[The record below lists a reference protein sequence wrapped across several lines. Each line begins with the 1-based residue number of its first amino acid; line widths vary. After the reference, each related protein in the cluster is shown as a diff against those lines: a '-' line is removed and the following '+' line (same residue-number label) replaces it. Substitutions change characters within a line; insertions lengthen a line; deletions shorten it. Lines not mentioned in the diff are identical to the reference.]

1 MNDTKTDRLCV
12 SGDDSGDAQLRREVS
27 ALLASKGGIDEHKA
41 KHLRKRWGARQS
53 KDEGADES
61 AADDSLAALFVR
73 LRERVH
79 EQVELRER
87 QFTEVEEKLVQLRAC
102 LENGDV
108 KQSQQLEQ
116 SVIDGLNRITGLS
129 NPRRQRIITGLETLR
144 PKLHKLTAWRKWGTV
159 QAREKMIEEIKG
171 IHQSGAT
178 LAEIARRIQQARREW
193 QQWDAAGEGG
203 DKKLYGMFDRACVKA
218 YQPCQAHF
226 DRQKAQRK
234 QNSDARE
241 QICALLEREFE
252 GIEWRDLQWK
262 KTQQLVQTQMR
273 EWRSSGPADFKLR
286 KPLQQR
292 FDAIVGKFDER
303 LGRER
308 QRNCKIREKL
318 IADVEQLAEGEDTSA
333 ALAELR
339 NLKKQWVPTVTS
351 SRAKEQALWKRFTQA
366 CDKVHA
372 KRERER
378 KDFARTLEQ
387 NLKAKEAL
395 CAEIEGNCRS
405 ADAKSAANSEAIRAG
420 LGRWQAQWT
429 QLGEVPKAA
438 GKKINTRYRNAIADA
453 QKALAKAGVDEAR
466 RLQDLLRQKSLVCA
480 DIEASALA
488 AATDNKRAA
497 QPKNPLKDLTER
509 WDALAPLPDELERA
523 ISERYQLACAAVVE
537 ADALQRLTD
546 AMPANLET
554 LHKLLLQ
561 LEILAEVDSPAE
573 FSKQRMALRI
583 GRLSAALGKPGDA
596 ANPAN
601 PESTSAEQ
609 LIRGVLLLGAV
620 DGAQHG
626 LAFERLDRCLEKLRT
641 PN

>member
-1 MNDTKTDRLCV
+1 MNDTKTDRPCV
-12 SGDDSGDAQLRREVS
+12 GGDDSGDAQLRREVN
-27 ALLASKGGIDEHKA
+27 ALLAAKSGIDEHKA
-41 KHLRKRWGARQS
+41 KHLRKRWSARQNEG
-53 KDEGADES
+53 EGAD
-61 AADDSLAALFVR
+61 APDDSLAALFVR

-87 QFTEVEEKLVQLRAC
+87 QFTEVEEKLVQLRGC

-108 KQSQQLEQ
+108 KQSQELEQ
-116 SVIDGLNRITGLS
+116 SVVDGLNRITRLS
-129 NPRRQRIITGLETLR
+129 SPRRQRIITGLEALR
-144 PKLHKLTAWRKWGTV
+144 PKLHKLTDWRKWGTV

-178 LAEIARRIQQARREW
+178 LAEIARRIQQARQEW
-193 QQWDAAGEGG
+193 QQWDSAGEGG
-203 DKKLYGMFDRACVKA
+203 DKKLYGIFDRACVKA

-273 EWRSSGPADFKLR
+273 EWRSSGQADFKLR

-292 FDAIVGKFDER
+292 FDAIVEKFDER

-318 IADVEQLAEGEDTSA
+318 IAEVEQLAEGEDTGA

-351 SRAKEQALWKRFTQA
+351 SRAKEQALWKRFTRA

-378 KDFARTLEQ
+378 KDFARTLTQ

-395 CAEIEGNCRS
+395 CAEIEANCRS
-405 ADAKSAANSEAIRAG
+405 TEANSGANHEEIRAS
-420 LGRWQAQWT
+420 LGRWQAQWA
-429 QLGEVPKAA
+429 QLGEVPKAS
-438 GKKINTRYRNAIADA
+438 GKKISTRYRNAIAEA
-453 QKALAKAGVDEAR
+453 QKTLAKAGVDEAR

-480 DIEASALA
+480 DIETSALA
-488 AATDNKRAA
+488 LAGATDNKRAA
-497 QPKNPLKDLTER
+497 PSEDPTKDMTER

-561 LEILAEVDSPAE
+561 LEILAEVESPAE

-596 ANPAN
+596 ADPAD
-601 PESTSAEQ
+601 PEASSAEQ
-609 LIRGVLLLGAV
+609 LIRGILLLGAV
-620 DGAQHG
+620 DRAQHG

>member
-1 MNDTKTDRLCV
+1 MNDTKTDRPCV
-12 SGDDSGDAQLRREVS
+12 SGDNSGDAQLRREVN
-27 ALLASKGGIDEHKA
+27 ALLAAKSGIDEHKA
-41 KHLRKRWGARQS
+41 KHLRKRWSARPNEG
-53 KDEGADES
+53 EGAD
-61 AADDSLAALFVR
+61 APDDSLAALFVR

-87 QFTEVEEKLVQLRAC
+87 QFTEVEEKLVQLRGC

-108 KQSQQLEQ
+108 KQSQELEQ
-116 SVIDGLNRITGLS
+116 SVVDGLNRITRLS
-129 NPRRQRIITGLETLR
+129 SPRRQRIITGLEALR
-144 PKLHKLTAWRKWGTV
+144 PKLHKLTDWRKWGTV

-178 LAEIARRIQQARREW
+178 LAKIARRIQQARQEW
-193 QQWDAAGEGG
+193 QQWDSAGEGG
-203 DKKLYGMFDRACVKA
+203 DKKLYGIFDRACVKA

-292 FDAIVGKFDER
+292 FDAIVEKFDER

-318 IADVEQLAEGEDTSA
+318 IADVEQLAEGQDTGA

-339 NLKKQWVPTVTS
+339 DLKKQWVPTVTS
-351 SRAKEQALWKRFTQA
+351 SRAKEQALWKRFTRA

-395 CAEIEGNCRS
+395 CAEIEANCRS
-405 ADAKSAANSEAIRAG
+405 TDANHEEIRAG
-420 LGRWQAQWT
+420 LGRWQAQWA
-429 QLGEVPKAA
+429 QLGEVPKAS
-438 GKKINTRYRNAIADA
+438 GKKISTRYRNAIAEA
-453 QKALAKAGVDEAR
+453 QKVLAKAGVDEAR

-480 DIEASALA
+480 DIETSALA
-488 AATDNKRAA
+488 GATDNKRAT
-497 QPKNPLKDLTER
+497 QSEDLTKDMTER
-509 WDALAPLPDELERA
+509 WDALAPLPDDLEQA

-546 AMPANLET
+546 AIPANLET

-561 LEILAEVDSPAE
+561 LEILVEVDSPAE
-573 FSKQRMALRI
+573 FSRQRMALQI
-583 GRLSAALGKPGDA
+583 ERLSVAMGKAGAD
-596 ANPAN
+596 
-601 PESTSAEQ
+601 ETKSADG
-609 LIRGVLLLGAV
+609 LIRDILLAGAV
-620 DGAQHG
+620 DGAQHR
-626 LAFERLDRCLEKLRT
+626 LAFARLDRCLEKLGHQT
-641 PN
+641 SKTS

>member
-1 MNDTKTDRLCV
+1 MNDTKTDGLCV
-12 SGDDSGDAQLRREVS
+12 SKDDSGDAQLRREVS

-53 KDEGADES
+53 KDEGADEG

-116 SVIDGLNRITGLS
+116 SVIDGLNCITRLS

-178 LAEIARRIQQARREW
+178 LAEIARRIQQARQEW
-193 QQWDAAGEGG
+193 QQWDSAGEGG
-203 DKKLYGMFDRACVKA
+203 DKKLYGIFDRACVKA

-292 FDAIVGKFDER
+292 FDAIVEKFDER

-318 IADVEQLAEGEDTSA
+318 IAEVEQLAEGD
-333 ALAELR
+333 
-339 NLKKQWVPTVTS
+339 
-351 SRAKEQALWKRFTQA
+351 
-366 CDKVHA
+366 
-372 KRERER
+372 
-378 KDFARTLEQ
+378 RT
-387 NLKAKEAL
+387 
-395 CAEIEGNCRS
+395 
-405 ADAKSAANSEAIRAG
+405 
-420 LGRWQAQWT
+420 
-429 QLGEVPKAA
+429 P
-438 GKKINTRYRNAIADA
+438 
-453 QKALAKAGVDEAR
+453 AR
-466 RLQDLLRQKSLVCA
+466 RSPSCGILKNSGRQ
-480 DIEASALA
+480 
-488 AATDNKRAA
+488 R
-497 QPKNPLKDLTER
+497 
-509 WDALAPLPDELERA
+509 
-523 ISERYQLACAAVVE
+523 
-537 ADALQRLTD
+537 
-546 AMPANLET
+546 
-554 LHKLLLQ
+554 
-561 LEILAEVDSPAE
+561 
-573 FSKQRMALRI
+573 
-583 GRLSAALGKPGDA
+583 
-596 ANPAN
+596 
-601 PESTSAEQ
+601 
-609 LIRGVLLLGAV
+609 
-620 DGAQHG
+620 
-626 LAFERLDRCLEKLRT
+626 
-641 PN
+641 

>member
-1 MNDTKTDRLCV
+1 MNDTKTDGLCV
-12 SGDDSGDAQLRREVS
+12 SKDDSGDAQLRREVS

-53 KDEGADES
+53 KDEGES

-178 LAEIARRIQQARREW
+178 LAEIARRIQQARQEW
-193 QQWDAAGEGG
+193 QQWDSAGEGG
-203 DKKLYGMFDRACVKA
+203 DKKLYGIFDRACVKA

-292 FDAIVGKFDER
+292 FDAIVEKFDER

-318 IADVEQLAEGEDTSA
+318 IADVEQLAERQDTGA

-339 NLKKQWVPTVTS
+339 DLKKQWVPTVTS
-351 SRAKEQALWKRFTQA
+351 SRAKEQALWKRFTRA

-378 KDFARTLEQ
+378 KDFAHTLKQ

-395 CAEIEGNCRS
+395 CAEIEANCRS
-405 ADAKSAANSEAIRAG
+405 TDANSGVNHEEIRAG
-420 LGRWQAQWT
+420 LGRWQAQWAE
-429 QLGEVPKAA
+429 LGEVPKAS
-438 GKKINTRYRNAIADA
+438 GKKISTRYRNAIAEA
-453 QKALAKAGVDEAR
+453 QKVLAKAGVDEAR

-488 AATDNKRAA
+488 GATDNKRAA
-497 QPKNPLKDLTER
+497 QSEDLTKDLTER
-509 WDALAPLPDELERA
+509 WDALARLPDELEQA
-523 ISERYQLACAAVVE
+523 ISARYQLACAAVAE

-546 AMPANLET
+546 AMPVNLET

-561 LEILAEVDSPAE
+561 LEILVEVDSPAE

-596 ANPAN
+596 ADPAD

-626 LAFERLDRCLEKLRT
+626 LAFARLDRCLEKLRT